1 MCGILAIFGI
11 SGNPKLI
18 RQNIVK
24 LQRRLRHRGPDGCGT
39 EMIEREDGTYD
50 FLTHERLMITE
61 PSDKGKEPKESVV
74 NPDIVYTYNGEIY
87 NYPEIRQKYDGIH
100 PFEGNCDCQAIDVLW
115 NQYGTDLCQHIN
127 GMFGFI
133 VYNKKTGE
141 FYAARDH
148 VGIIPLYIGTGKN
161 GEKYIASE
169 VKALVG
175 ECENVSIL
183 YPGHYITNEW
193 VQKPWYQPEWYNM
206 NLIPKNPV
214 NLEELRAQM
223 TEAVRS
229 HMMVDV
235 PFGLLISGGVDSSLI
250 AAITMKLVKEGQVDL
265 KSKGMK
271 EVHSFCVGLQ
281 DSPDLLAARKVAEAI
296 GTTHHEFIYTVQE
309 GIDTMPEVVYHLE
322 TFNPTTLRAGTP
334 MYLMARKI
342 KALGIKMVLTGEGA
356 DEIFGG
362 YLYFHKA
369 PNEVEFHKETVRKVQ
384 DLYRYDLLRANKSM
398 LAFGVEVRPP
408 FLHRP
413 FIEYAMSIDPRDKH
427 PKNNSLQIEKY
438 ILRKA
443 FDLPNE
449 QYIPS
454 DVLWRQKEQFS
465 DGVGYRWMEGIQAYV
480 NDIISDEDF
489 ANREKKFPINPPTSK
504 EMYWHRQTFENCFP
518 GDSYIKTVPF
528 AKSIACSTEAALEW
542 DESFKKNTDES
553 GRAVLGVHKSE
564 KQVV

>member
-1 MCGILAIFGI
+1 MCGILAAFGL
-11 SGNPKLI
+11 SGNPKIL
-18 RQNIVK
+18 RQQIVK
-24 LQRRLRHRGPDGCGT
+24 LQRRIRHRGPDGSGT
-39 EMIEREDGTYD
+39 EMYEQEGKFD
-50 FLTHERLMITE
+50 FLCHERLMITE
-61 PSDKGKEPKESVV
+61 PSDKGKEPKQSVA

-87 NYPEIRQKYDGIH
+87 NYPEIRKKYEH
-100 PFEGNCDCQAIDVLW
+100 TYNFVGNCDCQAIDVLW
-115 NQYGTDLCQHIN
+115 DQYGPDLCQHIN

-133 VYNKKTGE
+133 VYNKKTGA

-148 VGIIPLYIGTGKN
+148 VGIIPLYIGTDKN
-161 GEKYIASE
+161 GGKYISSE
-169 VKALVG
+169 VKTLAGVCD
-175 ECENVSIL
+175 EVNIL
-183 YPGHYITNEW
+183 LPGHCITNEW
-193 VQKPWYQPEWYNM
+193 VQKPWYKPEWHNM
-206 NLIPKNPV
+206 ESIPKNPV
-214 NLEELRAQM
+214 NLEELRDQM

-250 AAITMKLVKEGQVDL
+250 AAITMKLVHEGKVDIS
-265 KSKGMK
+265 SKGMK

-281 DSPDLLAARKVAEAI
+281 DSPDLIAARKVADAI
-296 GTTHHEFIYTVQE
+296 GTVHHEFIYTVEE
-309 GIDTMPEVVYHLE
+309 GIDSMPEAVYHLE

-369 PNEVEFHKETVRKVQ
+369 PNEIELHKETVRKVQ
-384 DLYRYDLLRANKSM
+384 DLYKYDLLRANKAM

-413 FIEYAMSIDPRDKH
+413 FLEYAMSIDPKDKH
-427 PKNNSLQIEKY
+427 PKYNPMHIEKY

-443 FDLPNE
+443 FDTPNDS
-449 QYIPS
+449 YIPS
-454 DVLWRQKEQFS
+454 EVLWRQKEQFS

-480 NDIISDEDF
+480 NAIISDEEY
-489 ANREKKFPINPPTSK
+489 AEREKTFPVNTPTSK
-504 EMYWHRQTFENCFP
+504 EMYWHRQTFENAFP
-518 GDSYIKTVPF
+518 GVSFVKTVPF

-542 DESFKKNTDES
+542 DESFKNNTDES

>member
-1 MCGILAIFGI
+1 MCGILAAFGL
-11 SGNPKLI
+11 SGNPKIL
-18 RQNIVK
+18 RQQIVK
-24 LQRRLRHRGPDGCGT
+24 LQRRIRHRGPDGSGT
-39 EMIEREDGTYD
+39 EMYEQEGKVD
-50 FLTHERLMITE
+50 FLCHERLMITE
-61 PSDKGKEPKESVV
+61 PSDKGKEPKQSVA

-87 NYPEIRQKYDGIH
+87 NYPEIRKKYEH
-100 PFEGNCDCQAIDVLW
+100 VYNFVGNCDCQAIDVLW
-115 NQYGTDLCQHIN
+115 DQYGTDLCQHIN

-133 VYNKKTGE
+133 VYNKKTGA

-148 VGIIPLYIGTGKN
+148 VGIIPLYIGTDKTGGKW
-161 GEKYIASE
+161 ITSE
-169 VKALVG
+169 VKTLAGVCD
-175 ECENVSIL
+175 EVNIL
-183 YPGHYITNEW
+183 LPGHYITNEW
-193 VQKPWYQPEWYNM
+193 EQKPWYKPEWHNM
-206 NLIPKNPV
+206 DLVPKNPV
-214 NLEELRAQM
+214 NLDELRDQL

-250 AAITMKLVKEGQVDL
+250 ASITMKLVHEGKVDL
-265 KSKGMK
+265 QSKGMK

-281 DSPDLLAARKVAEAI
+281 DSPDLIAARKVAEQI
-296 GTTHHEFIYTVQE
+296 GTVHHEFIYTVEE
-309 GIDTMPEVVYHLE
+309 GIDSMPEAVYHLE

-369 PNEVEFHKETVRKVQ
+369 PNEIELHKETVRKVQ
-384 DLYRYDLLRANKSM
+384 DLYKYDLLRANKAM

-413 FIEYAMSIDPRDKH
+413 FLEYAMSIDPKDKH
-427 PKNNSLQIEKY
+427 PKYNPMHIEKY

-443 FDLPNE
+443 FDTPNDSF
-449 QYIPS
+449 IPS

-480 NDIISDEDF
+480 NAIISDEEY
-489 ANREKKFPINPPTSK
+489 AEREKTFPVNTPTSK
-504 EMYWHRQTFENCFP
+504 EMYWHRQTFENAFP
-518 GDSYIKTVPF
+518 GVSFAKTVPF

-542 DESFKKNTDES
+542 DESFKQNTDES
-553 GRAVLGVHKSE
+553 GRAVLGIHKSE
-564 KQVV
+564 KQVI

>member
-1 MCGILAIFGI
+1 MCGILAIFGAQ
-11 SGNPKLI
+11 GNTKLL
-18 RQNIVK
+18 RQKAVR
-24 LQRRLRHRGPDGCGT
+24 LQRRFRHRGPDGCGT
-39 EMIEREDGTYD
+39 EVFEREGTCD
-50 FLTHERLMITE
+50 ILCHERLMITE
-61 PSDKGKEPKESVV
+61 PSDKGKEPKQSVA
-74 NPDIVYTYNGEIY
+74 NEDIVYTYNGEIY
-87 NYPEIRQKYDGIH
+87 NYPEIRKKYEH
-100 PFEGNCDCQAIDVLW
+100 VYNFVGNCDCQAIDVLW
-115 NQYGTDLCQHIN
+115 DQYGPDMCQHIN
-127 GMFGFI
+127 GMFGFVI
-133 VYNKKTGE
+133 YNKKTGQ
-141 FYAARDH
+141 FFAARDH
-148 VGIIPLYIGTGKN
+148 VGIIPLYIGTDKSGAM
-161 GEKYIASE
+161 YITSE

-175 ECENVSIL
+175 ECDRVDIL

-193 VQKPWYQPEWYNM
+193 VQKQWYKPEWHNM
-206 NLIPKNPV
+206 NVIPKNPV
-214 NLEELRAQM
+214 NLKELNDQL

-250 AAITMKLVKEGQVDL
+250 AAITMRLIREGEIDI

-281 DSPDLLAARKVAEAI
+281 DSPDLIAARKVAEAV
-296 GTTHHEFIYTVQE
+296 GTTHHEFVYTVEE

-322 TFNPTTLRAGTP
+322 TYNPTTLRAGTP

-342 KALGIKMVLTGEGA
+342 KALGVKMVLTGEGA

-398 LAFGVEVRPP
+398 LAFGIECRPP

-413 FIEYAMSIDPRDKH
+413 FVEYAMSIDPKDKH
-427 PKNNSLQIEKY
+427 PKNNNLHIEKY

-443 FDLPNE
+443 FDDEKNP
-449 QYIPS
+449 YIPS

-480 NDIISDEDF
+480 NEIISDEEY
-489 ANREKKFPINPPTSK
+489 AQKEKTFPLNTPTSK
-504 EMYWHRQTFENCFP
+504 EMYWHRQTFENAFL
-518 GDSYIKTVPF
+518 SQEIVKTVPF

-553 GRAVLGVHKSE
+553 GRAVLGVHKAD
-564 KQVV
+564 KHIQ